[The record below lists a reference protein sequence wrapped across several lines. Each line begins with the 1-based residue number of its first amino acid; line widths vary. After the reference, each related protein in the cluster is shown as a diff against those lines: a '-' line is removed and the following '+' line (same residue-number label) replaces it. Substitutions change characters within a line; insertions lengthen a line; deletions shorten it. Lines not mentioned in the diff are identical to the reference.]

1 MAVGSFGIFSILFA
15 LLSGGANDLLDF
27 VSSDAYWKAKAV
39 TVSMEQ
45 LTAELKTEAG
55 ADVAELI
62 KALGAGEYAQREE
75 AARKII
81 AQGPAALPGL
91 EKAADDPDAEISSRV
106 KNLMQQIRLNSKAG
120 GVRRLLAI
128 RTLGELKKPEA
139 LPLLKP
145 LLTSKEMFVADY
157 AARA

>member
-55 ADVAELI
+55 GGVAGMI
-62 KALGAGEYAQREE
+62 KGVGGGGEAQRGRGGGKNNPPGPAGGAG
-75 AARKII
+75 
-81 AQGPAALPGL
+81 
-91 EKAADDPDAEISSRV
+91 
-106 KNLMQQIRLNSKAG
+106 
-120 GVRRLLAI
+120 
-128 RTLGELKKPEA
+128 LGEG
-139 LPLLKP
+139 
-145 LLTSKEMFVADY
+145 
-157 AARA
+157 ARQAPGG